1 MRRFVIWLLIGSV
14 ALPLSAAECTVPTEV
29 STYLENVIAPEIL
42 ELFHPCVL
50 NGSWPT
56 MYFLKQKEI
65 FGLRSNPDFEE
76 MYVSL
81 NNIDPTDL
89 TSVQK
94 EILRTWVSAGARIYV
109 GKQVE
114 EWLEEV
120 FKVAHC
126 GIIGKWYQL
135 APDKNE
141 VILSDMISFDV
152 EEIEVCIPS
161 NRGIEYTENEVASL
175 IKVIYRDAEYSV
187 VGALRLGSGLIV
199 YNFMEEGLEPYTSTS
214 QWLRGLK
221 YCFSKPDGARLLL
234 NIRQWL
240 SGLNVPG
247 KTLTFIPPRPNHDIF
262 FMKNGD
268 IISGILDEEEFL
280 FETELYGTRSYKI
293 VDMVCM
299 EHTEGKW
306 FLLHLR
312 DGSRIRVSPVA
323 EYWKLVPLT
332 GNPIRIPTSEIETC
346 AFRSGG

>member
-1 MRRFVIWLLIGSV
+1 MGRLITWLLIGSV
-14 ALPLSAAECTVPTEV
+14 ALSLSAAECTVPTEV

-65 FGLRSNPDFEE
+65 FGLRSNPDFKE

-81 NNIDPTDL
+81 NNIDPGDL

-94 EILRTWVSAGARIYV
+94 EILRTWVSAGARVYI

-114 EWLEEV
+114 EWLEKV

-126 GIIGKWYQL
+126 GIIGKRYYL

-141 VILSDMISFDV
+141 VVLSDMISFDV
-152 EEIEVCIPS
+152 EEIEVYIPS
-161 NRGIEYTENEVASL
+161 SRGIEYTENEVASL

-187 VGALRLGSGLIV
+187 VGVLRLESGLIV
-199 YNFMEEGLEPYTSTS
+199 YNFRESGLEPYTSTS
-214 QWLRGLK
+214 QWLRELK
-221 YCFSKPDGARLLL
+221 YCFSEPDSARLLL

-240 SGLNVPG
+240 SGLSVPG
-247 KTLTFIPPRPNHDIF
+247 KTLTFIPPRPNYDIF

-268 IISGILDEEEFL
+268 IISGILDEKELL
-280 FETELYGTRSYKI
+280 FDTELYGARSYKI
-293 VDMVCM
+293 VDMLCM
-299 EHTEGKW
+299 EHIEGKW
-306 FLLHLR
+306 FVLHLR
-312 DGSRIRVSPVA
+312 DGSRIRVSPQA